1 MNLLVSALGILCVL
15 AGFCAQSQSY
25 PEKPI
30 RIVVPFAAG
39 GSGDVVGRLIG
50 TRFSEAW
57 GQQVL
62 IDNRP
67 GAAGAIGAGIVARS
81 APDGYTLLLA
91 SSLAIS
97 PHIQKGNTFD
107 IQKDFT
113 AVAPIAQ
120 IEFALAV
127 HPSVPAAN
135 LAEFVALLK
144 KNPGKY
150 SYASAGVGSIHHLSM
165 EWFKRL
171 ADVDVVHVP
180 YKGSGQIMPDVISG
194 VIPVTY
200 VGLAQTAQFVKAGK
214 VRLIAIGGPDRI
226 SVAPGIVPIAESY
239 PGFNGTTS
247 WDLLAPAGTS
257 REIVQKLN
265 AAINKILRDP
275 EVSERLNSLGL
286 FPLGGSP
293 EQFAARMRADYERW
307 GKLIAEIG
315 VKSE

>member
-1 MNLLVSALGILCVL
+1 MNLLVLAVGILCAL
-15 AGFCAQSQSY
+15 ACSGAHSQAF
-25 PEKPI
+25 PAKPI
-30 RIVVPFAAG
+30 RVVVPFAAG

-50 TRFSEAW
+50 TRLSDAW

-81 APDGYTLLLA
+81 APDGHTLLLA

-107 IQKDFT
+107 IQKDF
-113 AVAPIAQ
+113 APVVPVAQ
-120 IEFALAV
+120 IEFVLVV
-127 HPSVPAAN
+127 HPAFPATK

-144 KNPGKY
+144 NNPSKY

-165 EWFKRL
+165 EWFKRV
-171 ADVDVVHVP
+171 AGVEMVHVP

-194 VIPVTY
+194 VIEVTY
-200 VGLAQTAQFVKAGK
+200 VGIAQAASFAKAGK
-214 VRLIAIGGPDRI
+214 VRVIALGGPERI
-226 SVAPGIVPIAESY
+226 AAAPGVAPIAESY

-257 REIVQKLN
+257 PEIVQKLN
-265 AAINKILRDP
+265 AAVNRILREP
-275 EVSERLNSLGL
+275 EVSEQLNSLGL
-286 FPLGGSP
+286 FPLGGSS
-293 EQFAARMRADYERW
+293 EQFAARMRADHERW

-315 VKSE
+315 IKPE